1 MKKKDLCGIWVC
13 TEGTGKIRFN
23 PFYVLDGSQ
32 RYSYK
37 ILDDAREIHIQ
48 YGVEDIL
55 YHEEDGIPILSKTI
69 MEYDGR
75 GLIVLEEYVK
85 EQDEGKISISQLKQS
100 RNDVKPVPM
109 AMEVKK

>member
-13 TEGTGKIRFN
+13 TECNGKIRFN

-32 RYSYK
+32 RYSYTIK
-37 ILDDAREIHIQ
+37 EDGNQTHIQ

-55 YHEEDGIPILSKTI
+55 YHEEEGIPILSKTI

-75 GLIVLEEYVK
+75 GLIILEEYVK
-85 EQDEGKISISQLKQS
+85 ERDEGKISISQLKQK

-109 AMEVKK
+109 AMEVKE

>member
-13 TEGTGKIRFN
+13 TEGNGKIRFN
-23 PFYVLDGSQ
+23 PFYVLDGSE

-75 GLIVLEEYVK
+75 GLIILEEYVK
-85 EQDEGKISISQLKQS
+85 EQDEGKISISQLKQK

-109 AMEVKK
+109 AMEVNK

>member
-13 TEGTGKIRFN
+13 TEGYGKIRFN
-23 PFYVLDGSQ
+23 PFYALDGSH

-75 GLIVLEEYVK
+75 GLIILQEYVK
-85 EQDEGKISISQLKQS
+85 NRMKEK
-100 RNDVKPVPM
+100 
-109 AMEVKK
+109 

>member
-1 MKKKDLCGIWVC
+1 MKKKDLCGIWVS
-13 TEGTGKIRFN
+13 TEGNGKIRFN

-75 GLIVLEEYVK
+75 GLIILEEYVK
-85 EQDEGKISISQLKQS
+85 EQDEGKISISQLKQK
-100 RNDVKPVPM
+100 RNDIKPVPM
-109 AMEVKK
+109 AMEVNE